1 MRRTRKLSPNN
12 REEWRSIHDQDEFV
26 RARFLLSPPW
36 ASQDRISS
44 EHISLFLWPR
54 LYRRRTEMNRKTI
67 SINVNGIERKV
78 EVEART
84 TLLDLVREQF
94 GLTGAKLGCDI
105 QVCGACTL
113 LLDGKPVSA
122 CSVLAVDA
130 DGCDVLTVEGLG
142 GKGKLD
148 PIQEAFMEFGALQC
162 GYCTSGFIL
171 TAKALLE
178 ECPKP
183 SDEQIRNYL
192 AGNFCRCG
200 CYQEIMEAVKNVAS
214 LSRR

>member
-1 MRRTRKLSPNN
+1 
-12 REEWRSIHDQDEFV
+12 
-26 RARFLLSPPW
+26 
-36 ASQDRISS
+36 
-44 EHISLFLWPR
+44 
-54 LYRRRTEMNRKTI
+54 MNRKTI
-67 SINVNGIERKV
+67 SMNVNGIERKV
-78 EVEART
+78 EVEPRT
-84 TLLDLVREQF
+84 TLLDLVREEF

-142 GKGKLD
+142 AKGKLD

-171 TAKALLE
+171 TTKALLD

-192 AGNFCRCG
+192 TGNFCRCG
-200 CYQEIMEAVKNVAS
+200 CYQEIIQAVKNVAS